1 MDLAAILTALAAKVV
16 AIAGVV
22 GSSAYHPDTIPD
34 TPYFTF
40 GMPKGRLLSGS
51 WEMGE
56 FTLPMRCYYGRISDD
71 PTTAAFLLPFVQMVF
86 SAFRS
91 GVTLGGLVTEMHIA
105 TWNAD
110 SYRTVGDETYHCID
124 FDLVVTVFAS
134 ASYTA

>member
-1 MDLAAILTALAAKVV
+1 MDLAAILAALTVKVA

-22 GSSAYHPDTIPD
+22 GSSAYHPDSIPN

-40 GMPKGRLLSGS
+40 GMPRGRLVAGS

-56 FTLPMRCYYGRISDD
+56 FTLPMRCYYARMSDD
-71 PTTAAFLLPFVQMVF
+71 PTTAANLLPFVQLVI

-91 GVTLGGLVTEMHIA
+91 GITISGLVTEVHLA
-105 TWNAD
+105 TWDTNVYA
-110 SYRTVGDETYHCID
+110 SVANETYQAID
-124 FDLVVTVFAS
+124 FSLLVTVYNS